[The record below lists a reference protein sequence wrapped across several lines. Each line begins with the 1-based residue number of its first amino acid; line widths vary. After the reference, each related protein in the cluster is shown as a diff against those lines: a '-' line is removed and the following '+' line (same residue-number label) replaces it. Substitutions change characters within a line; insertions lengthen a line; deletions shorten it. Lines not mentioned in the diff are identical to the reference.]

1 MTATLGSM
9 EFDEVRGV
17 VTPLSTPTVEAIDNP
32 ALVPAVVLLAG
43 ADRVERLTFRGFHA
57 ASQVATIHALPGTVI
72 TVDDETGAARTVL
85 VRSVQPAERVAR
97 CAGVLGKWC
106 EVVVEVTAWA

>member
-9 EFDEVRGV
+9 EFDEVRGI
-17 VTPLSTPTVEAIDNP
+17 VTPRTTPTVEGIDNP

-43 ADRVERLTFRGFHA
+43 ADRIDRLTFRGFHA
-57 ASQVATIHALPGTVI
+57 TSQVATIHALPGTVV
-72 TVDDETGAARTVL
+72 TADDETGTAHTVL

-97 CAGVLGKWC
+97 CGGTLGVWC